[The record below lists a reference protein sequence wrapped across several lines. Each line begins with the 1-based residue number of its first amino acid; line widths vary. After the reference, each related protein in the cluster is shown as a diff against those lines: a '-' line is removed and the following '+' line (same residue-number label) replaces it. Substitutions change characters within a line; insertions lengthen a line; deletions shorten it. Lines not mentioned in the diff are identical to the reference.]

1 MVDPTK
7 DNSEQNTI
15 IQEKIME
22 KCKDILKIM
31 EEKMR
36 VSGGDKQ
43 KFTDKDL
50 LDFFSNEM
58 VTLKYKLFK
67 DCKNLRMIF

>member
-1 MVDPTK
+1 
-7 DNSEQNTI
+7 
-15 IQEKIME
+15 ME